1 MAVQRISR
9 AFKDVSLS
17 FDRHPITND
26 ILVLKNEDAI
36 KRSIRNLI
44 QTMPS
49 ERFFNPYL
57 GSEVKTSL
65 FEFVDFGTSSIL
77 EEQIKIAIDNYEPR
91 VENAKVVVV
100 PRANDN
106 SFEINVSFT
115 IIGQDIPPQKFTY
128 ILAVSYTHLTLPT
141 NREV

>member
-17 FDRHPITND
+17 FDRHPVTND

-100 PRANDN
+100 PKANDN

-128 ILAVSYTHLTLPT
+128 ILEAT
-141 NREV
+141 R

>member
-17 FDRHPITND
+17 FDRHPVTND

-115 IIGQDIPPQKFTY
+115 IIGQDIPPQKFSY
-128 ILAVSYTHLTLPT
+128 ILEAT
-141 NREV
+141 R

>member
-17 FDRHPITND
+17 FDRHPVTND

-77 EEQIKIAIDNYEPR
+77 EEQIKIAIDNYETR
-91 VENAKVVVV
+91 VENAKGVVV

-115 IIGQDIPPQKFTY
+115 IIGQDIPPQKFNY
-128 ILAVSYTHLTLPT
+128 ILEAT
-141 NREV
+141 R

>member
-9 AFKDVSLS
+9 AFKDISLS
-17 FDRHPITND
+17 FDRHPVTND

-106 SFEINVSFT
+106 SFEISVTFT
-115 IIGQDIPPQKFTY
+115 IIGQDIPPQKFSY
-128 ILAVSYTHLTLPT
+128 ILEAT
-141 NREV
+141 R

>member
-9 AFKDVSLS
+9 AFKDISLS
-17 FDRHPITND
+17 FDRHPVTND

-100 PRANDN
+100 PKANDN

-128 ILAVSYTHLTLPT
+128 ILEAT
-141 NREV
+141 R

>member
-17 FDRHPITND
+17 FDRHPVTND

-115 IIGQDIPPQKFTY
+115 IIGQDVPPQKFSY
-128 ILAVSYTHLTLPT
+128 ILEAT
-141 NREV
+141 R

>member
-17 FDRHPITND
+17 FDRHPVTND

-106 SFEINVSFT
+106 SFEISVTFT
-115 IIGQDIPPQKFTY
+115 IIGQDVPPQKFSY
-128 ILAVSYTHLTLPT
+128 ILEAT
-141 NREV
+141 R

>member
-1 MAVQRISR
+1 MLGFYWTPQW
-9 AFKDVSLS
+9 
-17 FDRHPITND
+17 N
-26 ILVLKNEDAI
+26 
-36 KRSIRNLI
+36 
-44 QTMPS
+44 
-49 ERFFNPYL
+49 FF
-57 GSEVKTSL
+57 EI
-65 FEFVDFGTSSIL
+65 SIL

-128 ILAVSYTHLTLPT
+128 ILEAT
-141 NREV
+141 R

>member
-100 PRANDN
+100 PKANDN

-128 ILAVSYTHLTLPT
+128 ILEAT
-141 NREV
+141 R

>member
-17 FDRHPITND
+17 FDRHPVTND

-77 EEQIKIAIDNYEPR
+77 EEQIKIVIDNYEPR
-91 VENAKVVVV
+91 VENAKVVEVQ
-100 PRANDN
+100 RANDN
-106 SFEINVSFT
+106 SFEINVSVN
-115 IIGQDIPPQKFTY
+115 IIGQDIPPQKFNY
-128 ILAVSYTHLTLPT
+128 ILEAT
-141 NREV
+141 R